1 MEEVE
6 VEVEEEEVFPFL
18 NYTDSLYSK
27 KYSIYKKNEI
37 KNSEL
42 FVDFKNKIKIANVS
56 SKDWN
61 KMAISKRMNKKKLN
75 FSQDH
80 NKLVSEG
87 ITFIYHFQNDIM
99 INFHYQEEEEDN
111 IKQKMKF
118 NLKLKLKEINNKIE
132 ENMLKFKKEIK
143 KNKINELDNQ
153 KKVTNSIKSSTT
165 SKSSNT
171 NKELKLNEYLNYFSS
186 SSTTTIENENF
197 NSILDE
203 KTKNYFFENSNL
215 NFENEDLKKNSIKS
229 WNKIFLKNNNLFIHQ
244 SDLQSFFKEILK
256 ICNESTGSG
265 GVGDSRNKI
274 KNLIVKMRNKYSK
287 EPEILKI
294 IKSISNIE
302 YNIYTLRYLDF
313 DIFIEEILTN
323 EEFLNKIIKISKY
336 CPNWNLNLKYL
347 KLDDNLLSIFK
358 IENEIEKSKK
368 ERKKN
373 LEIEI
378 EIGYEL

>member
-1 MEEVE
+1 
-6 VEVEEEEVFPFL
+6 
-18 NYTDSLYSK
+18 
-27 KYSIYKKNEI
+27 
-37 KNSEL
+37 
-42 FVDFKNKIKIANVS
+42 
-56 SKDWN
+56 
-61 KMAISKRMNKKKLN
+61 
-75 FSQDH
+75 
-80 NKLVSEG
+80 
-87 ITFIYHFQNDIM
+87 M
-99 INFHYQEEEEDN
+99 INYHYQEEEDN
-111 IKQKMKF
+111 IKEKMKF

-143 KNKINELDNQ
+143 KKKINELDDQ
-153 KKVTNSIKSSTT
+153 KKVINSTKSSTT
-165 SKSSNT
+165 SKSSTT
-171 NKELKLNEYLNYFSS
+171 NKELMLNYFLNYFSSS
-186 SSTTTIENENF
+186 SSTTTIENQNF

-229 WNKIFLKNNNLFIHQ
+229 WNKIFLKDNHLFIHQ

-256 ICNESTGSG
+256 ICNESTGRGSGSG
-265 GVGDSRNKI
+265 GGVGALGGDSRNKI
-274 KNLIVKMRNKYSK
+274 KNLILKIRNKYSK
-287 EPEILKI
+287 EPEILKK

-323 EEFLNKIIKISKY
+323 DEFLNKIIKISKY